1 MAMDASLEEGMDQ
14 FDEVWEE
21 EDIFGPTGVAKRQL
35 ESGKKYYF
43 GHCCLD
49 TKSIPIEDARWY
61 LLYIC
66 IKKEDQSPERMPWP
80 TS

>member
-1 MAMDASLEEGMDQ
+1 MAASLGEGMDQ
-14 FDEVWEE
+14 FDEEREE

-49 TKSIPIEDARWY
+49 TKSIPIEDAR
-61 LLYIC
+61 
-66 IKKEDQSPERMPWP
+66 
-80 TS
+80 